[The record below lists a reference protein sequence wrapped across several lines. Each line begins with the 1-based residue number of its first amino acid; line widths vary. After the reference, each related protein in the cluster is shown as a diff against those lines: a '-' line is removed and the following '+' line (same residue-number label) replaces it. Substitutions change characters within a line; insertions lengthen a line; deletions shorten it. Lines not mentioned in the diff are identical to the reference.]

1 MKKLQKL
8 TFENLAKESILLT
21 VQEQMNI
28 YAGSGIDGLCYF
40 EGLEIL
46 STMFGCNYSIN
57 YFIRAYT
64 SYINFL
70 FLGYEI

>member
-21 VQEQMNI
+21 VQEQINI

-46 STMFGCNYSIN
+46 SGMFGCNYDQ
-57 YFIRAYT
+57 
-64 SYINFL
+64 SYYIVIMRL
-70 FLGYEI
+70 HMVDIQVL